1 MPDIPRKIATRQ
13 EYDAT
18 QALNYSGSKELIG
31 KSPAHYQAYLT
42 AQREETKALR
52 MGRLTHAFVLE
63 PEVVSSRFALLP
75 SEAPKKPTKAQLE
88 AKKPS
93 EETIA
98 NIAWWNKFNAD
109 AEGKSVVDDEEW
121 TVCVSVAQSMVA
133 TIKKLGLTIKATELM
148 LLVEYCGCPIKVA
161 IDAVA
166 EDAEGNEYLLDLK
179 STEDAS
185 PKAWLSSAR
194 SYRYP
199 LQAHIYRTAYE
210 IFFKRRIKGVI
221 FIAGEKSA
229 PYLSAPYEFG
239 PELMTYAI
247 ADFEQA
253 VSTYKGCVA
262 LGEWPGYPSEVTTL
276 DIPSKA
282 SASAPITFA

>member
-18 QALNYSGSKELIG
+18 QALNYSGSKELL
-31 KSPAHYQAYLT
+31 KTPAHYQAYLT
-42 AQREETKALR
+42 AERNETKALR

-75 SEAPKKPTKAQLE
+75 SEAPNKPTKKQIE

-199 LQAHIYRTAYE
+199 LQSHIYRTAYE

-276 DIPSKA
+276 DIPSKT